1 MNKSSQATQSWG
13 FQDLMQY
20 RIHEILLVA
29 SPYDAFILEEDGKL
43 TEQILT
49 EYIGMNLSYAPRV
62 WNASSAKKAN
72 EMIKNRFFDLII
84 VMIRISDIDPFK
96 FSKRLKEKYP
106 KKPIVLLAFDQ
117 SEIKDISNKDKK
129 IFDEIFIWSGNSNVF
144 PATIKSIEDKRNLDK
159 DIKTADVR
167 TIIFIED
174 TPRFYSSILPVLYKE
189 IIYHTK
195 QLIDKSLN
203 NSQKLLHMRAR
214 PKIIHLKNLEDAKKY
229 IKKYRNNILGIISDL
244 RFPHK
249 NKNNLLAGIMLLQ
262 YIRKINSSIPFIL
275 QTTEKQ
281 YKKIA
286 DKYSV
291 KILNKNSPVLF
302 KDLRNFMI
310 DNFGFGDFKFRLP
323 NGKILDRA
331 TSVKE
336 LYECIKKV
344 SAESLEYHSSNNH
357 ISNWLASR
365 GEFILSSKFRKL
377 KINDFKSVEK
387 RRKHHLKIID
397 RETMKHGESKIV
409 EFSEKITD
417 FSHNFIQI
425 GNGSLGGKARGLAF
439 ANTLLSE
446 KIKTK
451 FNSTIIKIP
460 KTIVIATDEFDYFI
474 DKNNLWNVA
483 LNNNSNKVITAK
495 FLKSKIHKEL
505 KNKLLSILKNIS
517 GPIAVRSSSLLED
530 SQYQPLAGM
539 YSTFMLPN
547 SHTNIKER
555 LNQLCEAVKRVY
567 ASTFF
572 KGPKSLMDT
581 ISHRYEEEKMAVIIM
596 ELIGKKHN
604 QIFYPTFSGVA
615 QSYNYYPVSYMKRNE
630 GVVFTALGLGKTIV
644 DGEKSLR
651 FSPKYPDILSQYY
664 SIKSTITNSQNK
676 FYALK
681 MNKGENPIKYGE
693 LKNLKLYDLSIAE
706 KDGNL
711 KHLASVISS
720 QDNIVRD
727 SLKYSGARVIT
738 FANILK
744 YNRFPLTKIINYLM
758 KLGEKA
764 LGCPVEIE
772 FAVNLENNQN
782 DEFSLLQI
790 KPMLIGK
797 KGSNV
802 SISKYKNDNLL
813 FSYSNQVLGN
823 GEIDRIKHIMYV
835 DPLKFKRE
843 ATQEISSE
851 IKSLNKKLG
860 PNKPYLLM
868 GPGRWGTADS
878 WLGIPV
884 NWDDITNAKVIIEVG
899 LDELNPDPSFG
910 SHFFQNL
917 TSLRIG
923 YFTISKKFHKKY
935 IDWDWLK
942 TLKTYKK
949 TNYVKVVK
957 LHNPLYI
964 KLDGIEGEGV
974 ILKNNIT
981 NKNIMDEQDSSG
993 I

>member
-1 MNKSSQATQSWG
+1 MNKSSETNKSWG

-72 EMIKNRFFDLII
+72 EMINNRFFDLII

-96 FSKRLKEKYP
+96 FSKRLKAKYP

-117 SEIKDISNKDKK
+117 SEIKHISNKDKK

-229 IKKYRNNILGIISDL
+229 IKKYRKNILGIISDL
-244 RFPHK
+244 RFPHIQ
-249 NKNNLLAGIMLLQ
+249 KNNSLGGILLLQ
-262 YIRKINSSIPFIL
+262 YIRRIKSSIPFIL

-281 YKKIA
+281 YEEIA

-302 KDLRNFMI
+302 KDLRKFMI

-323 NGKILDRA
+323 NGKILNKA
-331 TSVKE
+331 TSVQE
-336 LYECIKKV
+336 LYKCIQNV
-344 SAESLEYHSSNNH
+344 PPESLEYHSSNNH
-357 ISNWLASR
+357 LSNWLASR

-377 KINDFKSVEK
+377 KLNDFKSIEK

-397 RETMKHGESKIV
+397 RETIKHGKSKIV

-446 KIKTK
+446 KIKNK

-474 DKNNLWNVA
+474 DKNNLWDVA
-483 LNNNSNKVITAK
+483 LNNNSNEVITNK
-495 FLKSKIHKEL
+495 FLKAKIHKEL

-547 SHTNIKER
+547 SHTNIKEK

-581 ISHRYEEEKMAVIIM
+581 ISHRHEEEKMAVIIM
-596 ELIGKKHN
+596 ELIGKQHE

-664 SIKSTITNSQNK
+664 SIKSTLNNSQNK

-681 MNKGENPIKYGE
+681 MNNGKNPIKYGE

-706 KDGNL
+706 RDGNL
-711 KHLASVISS
+711 KHVASVISS

-744 YNRFPLTKIINYLM
+744 YNRFPLTEIINFLM

-797 KGSNV
+797 KGTNV

-813 FSYSNQVLGN
+813 FSYSSQVLGN
-823 GEIDRIKHIMYV
+823 GEIDGIKYIMYV

-843 ATQEISSE
+843 ATQEISTE

-860 PNKPYLLM
+860 VKKPYLLM
-868 GPGRWGTADS
+868 GPGRWGTADP
-878 WLGIPV
+878 WLGIPI
-884 NWDDITNAKVIIEVG
+884 NWDNITNAKVIIEVG

-942 TLKTYKK
+942 TLKTYKQ

-957 LHNPLYI
+957 LNNPLYI
-964 KLDGIEGEGV
+964 KLDGIKGEGV

-981 NKNIMDEQDSSG
+981 KNIMDEQDSSG

>member
-117 SEIKDISNKDKK
+117 SEIKDISSKDKK

-249 NKNNLLAGIMLLQ
+249 NKSKLLAGILLLQ
-262 YIRKINSSIPFIL
+262 YIRRINSSIPFIL

-323 NGKILDRA
+323 NGKILNRA

-336 LYECIKKV
+336 LYKCIKNV

-365 GEFILSSKFRKL
+365 GEFILSSKFREL
-377 KINDFKSVEK
+377 KTNDFKSIEK

-397 RETMKHGESKIV
+397 KETIKHGKSKIV

-439 ANTLLSE
+439 ANTLFSE

-474 DKNNLWNVA
+474 DKNNLWDVA
-483 LNNNSNKVITAK
+483 LNNNSNKVITDK

-555 LNQLCEAVKRVY
+555 VDQLCEAVKRVY

-727 SLKYSGARVIT
+727 SLKYSGARVIP

-744 YNRFPLTKIINYLM
+744 YNRFPLTKLITYLM

-823 GEIDRIKHIMYV
+823 GEIDGIKYIMYV

-843 ATQEISSE
+843 ATQEISNE
-851 IKSLNKKLG
+851 IKILNKKLG

-868 GPGRWGTADS
+868 GPGRWGTADP

-949 TNYVKVVK
+949 INYVKVVK

>member
-1 MNKSSQATQSWG
+1 
-13 FQDLMQY
+13 MQY

-72 EMIKNRFFDLII
+72 EMINNRFFDLII

-96 FSKRLKEKYP
+96 FSKRLKAKYP

-117 SEIKDISNKDKK
+117 SEIKHISNKDKK

-174 TPRFYSSILPVLYKE
+174 TPRFYSSILPILYKE

-229 IKKYRNNILGIISDL
+229 IKKYRKNILGIISDL
-244 RFPHK
+244 RFPHIQ
-249 NKNNLLAGIMLLQ
+249 KNNSLGGILLLQ
-262 YIRKINSSIPFIL
+262 YMRKIKSSIPFIL

-281 YKKIA
+281 YEEIA
-286 DKYSV
+286 DKYSI

-302 KDLRNFMI
+302 KDLRKFMI

-323 NGKILDRA
+323 NGEILNKA

-336 LYECIKKV
+336 LYECIQNV
-344 SAESLEYHSSNNH
+344 PAESLEYHSSNNH
-357 ISNWLASR
+357 LSNWLASR
-365 GEFILSSKFRKL
+365 GEFILSSKFREL
-377 KINDFKSVEK
+377 KVNGFKTIEK

-397 RETMKHGESKIV
+397 TETIKHGKSKIV
-409 EFSEKITD
+409 EFSEMITD

-439 ANTLLSE
+439 ANTLLSK

-474 DKNNLWNVA
+474 DKNNLWDIA
-483 LNNNSNKVITAK
+483 LNNNSNEVITDK
-495 FLKSKIHKEL
+495 FLKAKIHKEL

-572 KGPKSLMDT
+572 KGPKSLMNK
-581 ISHRYEEEKMAVIIM
+581 ISHRHEEEKMAVIIM
-596 ELIGKKHN
+596 ELIGKQHH

-664 SIKSTITNSQNK
+664 SIKSTLNNSQNK

-681 MNKGENPIKYGE
+681 MNNGENPIKYGE

-744 YNRFPLTKIINYLM
+744 YDRFPLTEIINYLM

-772 FAVNLENNQN
+772 FAVNLENNSD

-813 FSYSNQVLGN
+813 FSYSSQVLGN
-823 GEIDRIKHIMYV
+823 GEIDGIKYIMYV

-843 ATQEISSE
+843 ATQEISTE

-860 PNKPYLLM
+860 VKKPYLLM
-868 GPGRWGTADS
+868 GPGRWGTADP
-878 WLGIPV
+878 WLGIPI
-884 NWDDITNAKVIIEVG
+884 NWDNITNAKVIIEVG

-957 LHNPLYI
+957 LNNPLYI
-964 KLDGIEGEGV
+964 KLDGIKGEGV

-981 NKNIMDEQDSSG
+981 KNIMDEQDSSG

>member
-1 MNKSSQATQSWG
+1 
-13 FQDLMQY
+13 MQY

-62 WNASSAKKAN
+62 WNASSARKAN
-72 EMIKNRFFDLII
+72 QMIKERFFDLII

-96 FSKRLKEKYP
+96 FSKKLKTKYP
-106 KKPIVLLAFDQ
+106 EKPIVLLAFDQ
-117 SEIKDISNKDKK
+117 SEIKHISEKDKK

-144 PATIKSIEDKRNLDK
+144 PATIKSIEDKRNIDE
-159 DIKTADVR
+159 DIKTADIR

-214 PKIIHLKNLEDAKKY
+214 PKIIHVENLEDAKKY
-229 IKKYRNNILGIISDL
+229 IKKYRKNILGIISDL
-244 RFPHK
+244 RFPHTDD
-249 NKNNLLAGIMLLQ
+249 NNFLGEILLIKYLK
-262 YIRKINSSIPFIL
+262 KIKSSIPFIL
-275 QTTEKQ
+275 QTTEKD
-281 YKKIA
+281 YKNISKE
-286 DKYSV
+286 YSV

-302 KDLRNFMI
+302 KDLQKFMVA
-310 DNFGFGDFKFRLP
+310 NFGFGDFKFRMP
-323 NGKILDRA
+323 NGKILETA

-336 LYECIKKV
+336 LYKNIKIIPEK
-344 SAESLEYHSSNNH
+344 SLQYHASNNH
-357 ISNWLASR
+357 FSNWLALR
-365 GEFILSSKFRKL
+365 GEFKLSTEFRKL
-377 KINDFKSVEK
+377 KLTDFDSIEK
-387 RRKHHLKIID
+387 RRKYHIKLIEK
-397 RETMKHGESKIV
+397 GEKNYQKSKIV
-409 EFSEKITD
+409 QFSEKNSD
-417 FSHNFIQI
+417 FSHDFIQI

-439 ANTLLSE
+439 ANTILNK
-446 KIKTK
+446 KIKKK
-451 FNSTIIKIP
+451 FNSTIIRIP
-460 KTIVIATDEFDYFI
+460 KTIVISTDEFDNFI
-474 DKNNLWNVA
+474 EKNNLWEFA
-483 LNNNSNKVITAK
+483 LNNTSNEIILKK
-495 FLKSKIHKEL
+495 FLKSTIHKKL

-517 GPIAVRSSSLLED
+517 GPIAIRSSSLLED

-547 SHTNIKER
+547 SHTDIKER
-555 LNQLCEAVKRVY
+555 LNQLCESVKRVY

-581 ISHRYEEEKMAVIIM
+581 ISHRHEEEKMAVIIM
-596 ELIGKKHN
+596 ELVGKDHGD
-604 QIFYPTFSGVA
+604 IFYPTFSGVA

-664 SIKSTITNSQNK
+664 SIKSTISNSQNK

-681 MNKGENPIKYGE
+681 MNDGINPITSGE
-693 LKNLKLYDLSIAE
+693 SKNLELFDLAQAE
-706 KDGNL
+706 NHGVL
-711 KHLASVISS
+711 KHLASVITN
-720 QDNIVRD
+720 DDIMRD
-727 SLKYSGARVIT
+727 SLKYRGSRVIT

-744 YNRFPLTKIINYLM
+744 YERFPLLDIVNHLM
-758 KLGEKA
+758 KIGEKS

-772 FAVNLENNQN
+772 FAVNLNENQI
-782 DEFSLLQI
+782 DEFALLQI
-790 KPMLIGK
+790 KPMLIGNRNK
-797 KGSNV
+797 NI
-802 SISKYKNDNLL
+802 SITKYINDNLL

-823 GEIDRIKHIMYV
+823 GEIDGIEYIMYV
-835 DPLKFKRE
+835 DPLKFQRDK
-843 ATQEISSE
+843 TKKISSE
-851 IKSLNKKLG
+851 INSLNKKLG
-860 PNKPYLLM
+860 AKKPYLLM
-868 GPGRWGTADS
+868 GPGRWGTADP

-884 NWDDITNAKVIIEVG
+884 NWDSITNAKIIIEVG
-899 LDELNPDPSFG
+899 LDELNPEPSFG

-923 YFTISKKFHKKY
+923 YFTITKKMHKKH

-942 TLKTYKK
+942 TQKTYIK

-957 LHNPLYI
+957 LSKPLYI
-964 KLDGIEGEGV
+964 QLDGIEGQGV
-974 ILKNNIT
+974 ILKDTIN
-981 NKNIMDEQDSSG
+981 NKNIMNEQDSSG